1 MRTPNLFQALL
12 PRLGLAVALGL
23 AGFSGQAQVAAP
35 TWASVQRVTS
45 SPDPD
50 NISVGSKV
58 VVAPDGSQFF
68 YGRFLGSFTIGG
80 TTITAGAED
89 NQFFLAKL
97 NPAGTLAWVRQGEEV
112 SGDSE
117 STLAVDAA
125 GNVYLA
131 GFFEEGFSF
140 GSVVFTSASGTTDSF
155 LLKLDPQG
163 QTVWSKTG
171 GVTNGDAYLRGV
183 ATDAAGNVYISGN
196 FEGQLNFGGGAANQL
211 SANDSNIFLY
221 KFSPSGAPAWARQA
235 GGLRGDT
242 NYDLAADA
250 AGNTYLTGSIS
261 GSASFGTVVL
271 NATTTDE
278 DMYVA
283 KFDAQGTAL
292 WAQRAGTVSN
302 DQGQTIAVDAAGTV
316 AVGGFVNAIPVG
328 TFDYESTAYL
338 ARFGAQGTLLWSRQI
353 EPSVRGEYSILG
365 ISYDGRGGIYAVG
378 SYAGNLTL
386 AGTTLT
392 AIEESPFVVRYD
404 GTGNAVWV
412 GTTTHSVPSESFF
425 LDVTT
430 DAAGNAYLAGAVLGN
445 VSFGSIATSGPNYSA
460 FLAKLNAGGIVTSTR
475 QKVADLPLSA
485 YPNPASERATVVL
498 PQGGGQ
504 LVVVDALG
512 RTVRTQAL
520 PTAAGPFEVSLAGLT
535 SGMYQLRATLG
546 NGRTAATR
554 LTVR

>member
-1 MRTPNLFQALL
+1 MRTSNLFQALL
-12 PRLGLAVALGL
+12 PRLGLAAVLGL
-23 AGFSGQAQVAAP
+23 VGFSGQAQVAAP

-45 SPDPD
+45 SPDPE
-50 NISVGSKV
+50 NLSVGWKV

-68 YGRFLGSFTIGG
+68 YGQFTGSVTIGG
-80 TTITAGAED
+80 TTLTAGPED

-117 STLAVDAA
+117 SALAVDAA

-131 GFFEEGFSF
+131 GFFGRRFSF
-140 GSVVFTSASGTTDSF
+140 GSVVFTSATGVTDSF

-163 QTVWSKTG
+163 ETVWSKTG
-171 GVTNGDAYLRGV
+171 GVTNGNAYVGGV
-183 ATDAAGNVYISGN
+183 ATDAAGNVYISGD
-196 FEGQLNFGGGAANQL
+196 FMGQLDFGGGAATQL
-211 SANDSNIFLY
+211 TSNDSNIFLY
-221 KFSPSGAPAWARQA
+221 KFSSSGAPVWARQA
-235 GGLRGDT
+235 GGLSGDS

-250 AGNTYLTGSIS
+250 AGNTYLTGSIR
-261 GSASFGTVVL
+261 GSATFGSVAL

-278 DMYVA
+278 DLYVA

-292 WAQRAGTVSN
+292 WAQRAGTTN
-302 DQGQTIAVDAAGTV
+302 DDQGQTIAADAAGTV
-316 AVGGFVNAIPVG
+316 AVGGYVNDIQVG
-328 TFDYESTAYL
+328 PFEYESTAYL

-353 EPSVRGEYSILG
+353 EPSVRGEYG
-365 ISYDGRGGIYAVG
+365 IGGVAYDGRGGIYIVS
-378 SYAGNLTL
+378 SYIGELTL

-392 AIEESPFVVRYD
+392 ASEESPFVARYD

-412 GTTTHSVPSESFF
+412 GTTTHAAPSDESIF
-425 LDVTT
+425 LDITT
-430 DAAGNAYLAGAVLGN
+430 DAAGNAYLTGVVRGA
-445 VSFGSIATSGPNYSA
+445 VSFGSIATSGPNFSA
-460 FLAKLNAGGIVTSTR
+460 VLAKLNTGGIITSTYP
-475 QKVADLPLSA
+475 KVADLPLAA

-498 PQGGGQ
+498 PHGGG
-504 LVVVDALG
+504 LVIVDALG

-520 PTAAGPFEVSLAGLT
+520 PTTAGTFEVPLAGLT
-535 SGMYQLRATLG
+535 SGMYQLRAILG